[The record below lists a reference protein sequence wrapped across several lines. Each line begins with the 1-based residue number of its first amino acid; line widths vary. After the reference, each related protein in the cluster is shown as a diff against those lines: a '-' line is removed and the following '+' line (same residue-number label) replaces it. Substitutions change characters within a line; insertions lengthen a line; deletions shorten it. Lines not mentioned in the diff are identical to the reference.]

1 MISQANHHGTE
12 TAAARNQGEI
22 GGHGVFTWFTGKL
35 CRLKIDIEIDSD
47 KVRTGQQYLAAALQ

>member
-22 GGHGVFTWFTGKL
+22 GGHGVFTLFAGKL
-35 CRLKIDIEIDSD
+35 CRLKIDIEIDRD
-47 KVRTGQQYLAAALQ
+47 KVRTGQQYL